1 MIEPWESA
9 RALGKREGDRAG
21 WMRGRVSSNVSSDN
35 ARIFPVLTRAFAAS
49 RARALAW
56 VSLALLAAGCAT
68 LEPPI
73 VAPAPKPRPA
83 AVATPAPKFA
93 LDPEKR
99 RLMAAFGGEYENPG
113 IKAYID
119 NLLVKLAPASDT
131 PSEPYHVTL
140 LDSPVVNAFALPSG
154 DIFMTRGLLAL
165 AGDGAEVAAVMAH
178 EIGHITARHAA
189 ARAELERRGQLFS
202 RVSTQL
208 LERPDQGQ
216 EYVARTK
223 LTVARFSRQ
232 QEFEADKI
240 GIRTIAK
247 AGYDPYAAARFLD
260 KLGRWSALHAG
271 TATDSSKPDM
281 MSTHPSTPE
290 RIAAAIVLA
299 KQIGA
304 RGIGDTARDSYLSAI
319 DGMAYGDNPAQGLAI
334 QTLFLHPKLGFAFKA
349 PDGFT
354 LENQTAALI
363 GVGEAGTQA
372 LRLDSI
378 DEQDNE
384 SLEQALASGWIE
396 GVQTNSIE
404 TLKGTDLPTAVA
416 VAKGDQ
422 WTFRLA
428 AIRLDSR
435 IFRLIFAA
443 HTLSPALDASFMASI
458 RSFHRIT
465 PEEAARAREQHIHI
479 ATAQPGD
486 DAKALASRMS
496 GVDDPYDVF
505 LIINGL
511 EGASPTPVGQRYKI
525 IGP

>member
-1 MIEPWESA
+1 M
-9 RALGKREGDRAG
+9 
-21 WMRGRVSSNVSSDN
+21 
-35 ARIFPVLTRAFAAS
+35 
-49 RARALAW
+49 
-56 VSLALLAAGCAT
+56 LLAAGCAT
-68 LEPPI
+68 VEPPI
-73 VAPAPKPRPA
+73 APAPKPVA
-83 AVATPAPKFA
+83 AAPAPGPKIA

-99 RLMAAFGGEYENPG
+99 RLIAAFGGEYRNPTV
-113 IKAYID
+113 KFYID
-119 NLLVKLAPASDT
+119 SLLAKLAPASDT
-131 PSEPYHVTL
+131 PTEPYRVTL

-154 DIFMTRGLLAL
+154 DIFVTRGLLAL
-165 AGDGAEVAAVMAH
+165 AGDGSEVAAVMAH
-178 EIGHITARHAA
+178 EIGHITAHHAA

-208 LERPDQGQ
+208 LARPDQGEQ
-216 EYVARTK
+216 YVARTR
-223 LTVARFSRQ
+223 LTVARFSRE

-240 GIRTIAK
+240 GIRTIGK

-271 TATDSSKPDM
+271 AATDSSKPDM
-281 MSTHPSTPE
+281 MATHPSTPE
-290 RIAAAIVLA
+290 RIAAAIVQA
-299 KQIGA
+299 KRFGP

-319 DGMAYGDNPAQGLAI
+319 DGMTYGDNPAQGLTI
-334 QTLFLHPKLGFAFKA
+334 QNLFLHPKLGFSFRA
-349 PDGFT
+349 PEGFA

-372 LRLDSI
+372 LRLDNI

-404 TLKGTDLPTAVA
+404 TLKDTDLPTAIA
-416 VAKGDQ
+416 IAKGDQ

-428 AIRLDSR
+428 AIRLGSR

-443 HTLSPALDASFMASI
+443 HTLSAPVDASFMTAI

-465 PEEAARAREQHIHI
+465 PEESARAREQHIHI
-479 ATAQPGD
+479 VTAAPGD
-486 DAKALASRMS
+486 DSAALAKHMS
-496 GVDDPYDVF
+496 GIDDPYDVF

-511 EGASPTPVGQRYKI
+511 ERSSATPVGQRYKI
-525 IGP
+525 VGP

>member
-1 MIEPWESA
+1 MRGQASSNSFA
-9 RALGKREGDRAG
+9 RARTF
-21 WMRGRVSSNVSSDN
+21 VS
-35 ARIFPVLTRAFAAS
+35 AC
-49 RARALAW
+49 
-56 VSLALLAAGCAT
+56 LALLAAGCAT
-68 LEPPI
+68 VEPPI
-73 VAPAPKPRPA
+73 TPAPKPAAAAAPA
-83 AVATPAPKFA
+83 GAPKTA

-99 RLMAAFGGEYENPG
+99 RLMTAFGGEYV
-113 IKAYID
+113 
-119 NLLVKLAPASDT
+119 NLGVKIYLDDLLAKLAPASDT
-131 PSEPYHVTL
+131 PTEPYHVTL

-154 DIFMTRGLLAL
+154 DIFVTRGLLAL

-189 ARAELERRGQLFS
+189 ARAELERRGRLFS

-208 LERPDQGQ
+208 LERPDQGE
-216 EYVARTK
+216 EYEARTK
-223 LTVARFSRQ
+223 LTVARFSRE

-240 GIRTIAK
+240 GIRTIAR

-271 TATDSSKPDM
+271 SASDSSKPDM
-281 MSTHPSTPE
+281 MATHPSTPE
-290 RIAAAIVLA
+290 RIAAAIVQA

-304 RGIGDTARDSYLSAI
+304 KGIGDAARDSYLSAI
-319 DGMAYGDNPAQGLAI
+319 DGLAYGDNPAQGLAI
-334 QTLFLHPKLGFAFKA
+334 HNLFLHPKLGFAFRA
-349 PDGFT
+349 PEGFV

-378 DEQDNE
+378 DEQSNE

-404 TLKGTDLPTAVA
+404 TLKDTDLPTAIA

-428 AIRLDSR
+428 AIRLGSR

-443 HTLSPALDASFMASI
+443 HTLSPPVDATFMAAI

-465 PEEAARAREQHIHI
+465 PEEGAMAREEHIHI
-479 ATAQPGD
+479 VTAEPGD
-486 DAKALASRMS
+486 DPQALSKRMA
-496 GVDDPYDVF
+496 GVEDPYDVF
-505 LIINGL
+505 LVLNGL
-511 EGASPTPVGQRYKI
+511 ERTSATPVGQRYKI
-525 IGP
+525 VGP